1 MVYITKPSCL
11 VHSIYTLFRFK
22 DCVMICKICNL
33 VQAKYKCPKCS
44 IQYCSSVCYKSAS
57 HALIDEAYDNNHNS
71 TRDHDEP
78 KVASPTK
85 PEKLVDSKQRL
96 YEVIA
101 EDEQIKSLLKL
112 KALQF
117 HLSTIIQILGDERL
131 TNDPTMEGRC
141 DIAKKKLCNL
151 RSGGF
156 EENEL
161 VEEFVH
167 RVLYLMSKPDLV

>member
-1 MVYITKPSCL
+1 
-11 VHSIYTLFRFK
+11 
-22 DCVMICKICNL
+22 MICAICNL
-33 VQAKYKCPKCS
+33 AQAKYKCPKCS

-57 HALIDEAYDNNHNS
+57 HALIDKEYDDYHDS
-71 TRDHDEP
+71 TKDRDEP
-78 KVASPTK
+78 KFSSLNAS
-85 PEKLVDSKQRL
+85 EKLVDNKERF
-96 YEVIA
+96 YEIIA
-101 EDEQIKSLLKL
+101 EDEQIKSMLKV

-131 TNDPTMEGRC
+131 TNEPTMEGRR

-167 RVLYLMSKPDLV
+167 RILYLISKPDLVQLNP